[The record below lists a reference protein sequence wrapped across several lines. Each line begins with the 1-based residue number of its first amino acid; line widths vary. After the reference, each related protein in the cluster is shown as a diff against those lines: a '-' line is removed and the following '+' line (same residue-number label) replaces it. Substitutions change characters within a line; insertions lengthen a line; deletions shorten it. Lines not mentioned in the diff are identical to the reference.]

1 MVAGLS
7 NAPQNAGFARKVW
20 FIRWANVKLGGSVVR
35 TRLCE
40 LLGIEHPI
48 IQAGMGIVHPAPAL
62 VAAVSNAG
70 GLGSL
75 GATGRSP
82 SELREQ
88 IALIRERTSR
98 PFAVNFLVSNCDE
111 ETLAAALEA
120 RPAVISFALGDP
132 GDLVRPAH
140 AACAPVVRQGHTGAQ
155 AIQASGR
162 GGDELIATGG
172 QAGGFG
178 QFVGTLPP
186 IPQGVEAVRP
196 VPGVAAGGIGAGRGI
211 AAVLLL

>member
-20 FIRWANVKLGGSVVR
+20 FIRWANAKLGGGAVR

-48 IQAGMGIVHPAPAL
+48 IQAGMGIVHPAYAL

-132 GDLVRPAH
+132 GDLVRRAH
-140 AACAPVVRQGHTGAQ
+140 APGALVVHQVHTVAQ

-162 GGDELIATGG
+162 GVDVVIA
-172 QAGGFG
+172 
-178 QFVGTLPP
+178 
-186 IPQGVEAVRP
+186 QGV
-196 VPGVAAGGIGAGRGI
+196 GVGGVGRVVVG
-211 AAVLLL
+211 